1 MKQTQSQQIASLM
14 TYRAQ
19 RGRDESITAIVCA
32 ALIIPAGALAL
43 VLFLFSF

>member
-14 TYRAQ
+14 THHAQ
-19 RGRDESITAIVCA
+19 HGRDTSMIAMVCA
-32 ALIIPAGALAL
+32 ALIIPVSALAL